1 MTLSDEQFNQL
12 IKDLPSISVS
22 LNWDGDEGQGKFEG
36 HEFQSGSFLVFADFN
51 VYETGTTD
59 SGDYLT
65 PPSFTS
71 HGHSSDVH
79 GVDVFDNDGEEV
91 KLNPEQSIQITK
103 KIESLISTL

>member
-1 MTLSDEQFNQL
+1 MTINNSQFTELLENLPL
-12 IKDLPSISVS
+12 IEVS
-22 LNWDGDEGQGKFEG
+22 LDWDGEEGQGTFEG
-36 HEFQSGSFLVFADFN
+36 HEMTSGNFIVFADFN
-51 VYETGTTD
+51 VFETGTID
-59 SGDYLT
+59 GGDYFT
-65 PPSFTS
+65 GPSFTS